1 MFDQLVSVTDMNEP
15 LGRSDSEFESIVAA
29 NNKAG
34 DLKLK
39 KAGQK
44 RKPDAARTTTAAS
57 KKKEAHHPFELFP
70 EDESLA
76 KNYSAQDQLGSSI
89 TQRVADGI
97 TRRAVD
103 LEGAFFLELRVYN
116 TDDIRSELKEEKWKK
131 ALLAVKAQ
139 IDTDTPQWEYLQ
151 KLSKHLKTL
160 FDDADV
166 KYFHNKKV

>member
-1 MFDQLVSVTDMNEP
+1 MCCNKKLIILFPFYFIVSI
-15 LGRSDSEFESIVAA
+15 FYY
-29 NNKAG
+29 
-34 DLKLK
+34 
-39 KAGQK
+39 
-44 RKPDAARTTTAAS
+44 RTIAAAS

-70 EDESLA
+70 EDESLV

-97 TRRAVD
+97 TRRAVN
-103 LEGAFFLELRVYN
+103 LEGAFYLELRVYN
-116 TDDIRSELKEEKWKK
+116 TDDIRSELKEDRWKK